1 MIDVRGTS
9 NLVRDALQL
18 YADTQAGR
26 AAGPGKPLAD
36 DLAARIAD
44 GLIPTLR
51 QAYLDM
57 AAMQVEW
64 MEESFQEALTTAAA
78 NGTLLAGFSAATWHT
93 WGMLLVA
100 LQTWLATPVETL
112 AGKTPQAALIRRYIA
127 GEDAPVAPEP
137 APEPEPES
145 EA

>member
-9 NLVRDALQL
+9 TLVRDALQL
-18 YADTQAGR
+18 YADTQAGK
-26 AAGPGKPLAD
+26 AAGAAKPLAD
-36 DLAARIAD
+36 DLADRIAG

-64 MEESFQEALTTAAA
+64 MEESFQAALADAAA
-78 NGTLLAGFSAATWHT
+78 NGTLLAGFSAQTWNT

-100 LQTWLATPVETL
+100 LQTWLATPVEAL
-112 AGKTPQAALIRRYIA
+112 GGKTPQAALIRRYIA
-127 GEDAPVAPEP
+127 GEDVPVAPVAEP
-137 APEPEPES
+137 AATPEL
-145 EA
+145 